1 LYIERQCKAQG
12 KSPATFLARLTTPGN
27 LEEAL
32 DDVVDGVVQATVV
45 DSLGWEAYKR
55 RKPGRIRTA
64 AGPRR

>member
-1 LYIERQCKAQG
+1 
-12 KSPATFLARLTTPGN
+12 
-27 LEEAL
+27 
-32 DDVVDGVVQATVV
+32 VVDGVVQATVV